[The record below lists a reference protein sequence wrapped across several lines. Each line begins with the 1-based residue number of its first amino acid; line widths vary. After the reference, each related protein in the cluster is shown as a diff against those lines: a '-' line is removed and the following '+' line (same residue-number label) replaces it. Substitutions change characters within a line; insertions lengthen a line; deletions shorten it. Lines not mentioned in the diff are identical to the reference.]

1 MPERQKK
8 QIGLY
13 EMQNVQVNWAKGLI
27 RAFSADLDVGFAVES
42 LSGGNFLLPD
52 VLNAVRSPI
61 SMQVKFRSCD

>member
-27 RAFSADLDVGFAVES
+27 RAFSADLDVGFS
-42 LSGGNFLLPD
+42 
-52 VLNAVRSPI
+52 
-61 SMQVKFRSCD
+61 